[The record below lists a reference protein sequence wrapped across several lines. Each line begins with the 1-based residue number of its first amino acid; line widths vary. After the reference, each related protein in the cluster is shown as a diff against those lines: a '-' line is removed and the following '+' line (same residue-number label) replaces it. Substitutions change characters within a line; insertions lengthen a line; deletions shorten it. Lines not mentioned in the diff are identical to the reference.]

1 MNASSMGIGLPPG
14 RCGERACRANDTP
27 LRLAFR
33 ARSPQEWVYFLNL
46 YMLGFDCQPSYA
58 GDMHPDRFRYTSSNC
73 SIARTLGVVGEKW
86 TLLVLREA
94 FYGVRRFD
102 DFHAA
107 LGCARN
113 LLSARL
119 KTLAGHGILEKK
131 EYQDD
136 RGRRRH
142 EYRLT
147 DKGRDLFPAVVALMQ
162 WGDRWAADEA
172 GPAVLLSHRDCGE
185 RVSVRLS
192 CDAGHGPLSAREVSA
207 APGPGAHEAA

>member
-1 MNASSMGIGLPPG
+1 
-14 RCGERACRANDTP
+14 
-27 LRLAFR
+27 
-33 ARSPQEWVYFLNL
+33 
-46 YMLGFDCQPSYA
+46 ML
-58 GDMHPDRFRYTSSNC
+58 PDRLRYSSSNC
-73 SIARTLGVVGEKW
+73 SIARTLEVVGEKW

-119 KTLAGHGILEKK
+119 KTLVDNALLEKR
-131 EYQDD
+131 EYRDD
-136 RGRRRH
+136 RGRRRE

-147 DKGRDLFPAVVALMQ
+147 DKGRELLPAVVALMQ

-172 GPAVLLSHRDCGE
+172 GPAVVLHHDRCGQP
-185 RVSVRLS
+185 VSVQLS
-192 CDAGHGPLSAREVSA
+192 CEAGHAPLQARDVRA
-207 APGPGAHEAA
+207 TPGPGARGVA

>member
-1 MNASSMGIGLPPG
+1 
-14 RCGERACRANDTP
+14 
-27 LRLAFR
+27 
-33 ARSPQEWVYFLNL
+33 
-46 YMLGFDCQPSYA
+46 
-58 GDMHPDRFRYTSSNC
+58 MHPDRLRYSSSNC

-102 DFHAA
+102 DFQAA

-119 KTLAGHGILEKK
+119 KTLVENGLLEKQ
-131 EYQDD
+131 EYRDD
-136 RGRRRH
+136 RGRRRD

-147 DKGRDLFPAVVALMQ
+147 DKGRDLLPAVVALMQ

-172 GPAVLLSHRDCGE
+172 GPAVVLRHRDCGE
-185 RVSVRLS
+185 PVSVQLS
-192 CDAGHGPLSAREVSA
+192 CYAGHAPLGARDVGVV
-207 APGPGAHEAA
+207 PGPGARGAA

>member
-1 MNASSMGIGLPPG
+1 
-14 RCGERACRANDTP
+14 
-27 LRLAFR
+27 
-33 ARSPQEWVYFLNL
+33 
-46 YMLGFDCQPSYA
+46 
-58 GDMHPDRFRYTSSNC
+58 MHPDRLRYSSSNC

-102 DFHAA
+102 DFHSA

-119 KTLAGHGILEKK
+119 KTLVENGVLEKQ
-131 EYQDD
+131 EYRDD
-136 RGRRRH
+136 QGRRRD

-147 DKGRDLFPAVVALMQ
+147 DKGRDLLPAVVALMQ

-172 GPAVLLSHRDCGE
+172 GPAVVLRHRDCGE
-185 RVSVRLS
+185 PVSVRLG
-192 CDAGHGPLSAREVSA
+192 CDAGHAALGARDVRA
-207 APGPGAHEAA
+207 VPGPGARGAA

>member
-1 MNASSMGIGLPPG
+1 
-14 RCGERACRANDTP
+14 
-27 LRLAFR
+27 
-33 ARSPQEWVYFLNL
+33 
-46 YMLGFDCQPSYA
+46 
-58 GDMHPDRFRYTSSNC
+58 MHSDRFRYSAANC

-113 LLSARL
+113 LLATRL
-119 KTLAGHGILEKK
+119 KTLVAHGLLERVA
-131 EYQDD
+131 YTDD
-136 RGRRRH
+136 RGRGRH

-162 WGDRWAADEA
+162 WGDRWTADDS
-172 GPAVLLSHRDCGE
+172 GPAVQLLHRDCGE
-185 RVSVRLS
+185 PVTAELT
-192 CDAGHGPLSAREVSA
+192 CGAGHGALGTRDIA
-207 APGPGAHEAA
+207 AVPGPGAIGVA